1 MSAAIDGE
9 VWSIDGVPLYLN
21 PGIEE
26 DSNRAEFFR
35 VKDIFIYNSINSLPI
50 NKGGVFIPRHA
61 LSNITGRNK
70 EWVERSRQRI
80 IDSSLPIVCYVNN
93 EWIIDLTLVNN
104 IYDTATLIV

>member
-1 MSAAIDGE
+1 MSAVIDGE
-9 VWSIDGVPLYLN
+9 IWAIDATPIYSN

-26 DSNRAEFFR
+26 QSNRTEFFR
-35 VKDIFIYNSINSLPI
+35 VRDIFTYNSINSSPI
-50 NKGGVFIPRHA
+50 NKSGVFIPRHVFT
-61 LSNITGRNK
+61 NITGRNK
-70 EWVERSRQRI
+70 EWVERSKQRI